1 MLRWVVVCVLAAL
14 AALPSRAMA
23 ADCAAPG
30 VPGQYQI
37 FALNTFTANTGGTQI
52 PGRVAAGGNVRIQSI
67 TIGTEPPLAPDMS
80 RTDLAVGGNLTI
92 DGGGGQVPK
101 GRVTYAGTVTA
112 SGTLTTYGGL
122 VPGATGIDFAKE
134 FKTLRDLSAQWA
146 KLTPN
151 GTPSGNA
158 DNYVLTGTST
168 TRNVFSLTRS
178 QLQGIRNITVK
189 VPASSTT
196 LINVE
201 GKFDGG
207 VNSLRLDGPPPE
219 RVLWNFT
226 TTESVTV
233 QEWKGS
239 ILAPDAAFTI
249 PYGQFDGSVAARD
262 VTLQSPGWTYHP
274 FSGCLPPEPLP
285 PEPSR
290 NLSLV
295 SLCTDPLTLRHALR
309 LRNED
314 ATAYRA
320 HWEDTDSA
328 QNGDL
333 TARASS
339 DTFFDIQG
347 GDEVHH
353 IVVTSG
359 STTVKAT
366 TGTNECGGSIVVS
379 KAVTGEGIP
388 PTGPWA
394 IVIKGGNSFSQTV
407 ALVAG
412 AQATV
417 KVPGRYEPGSV
428 GIGEFAGGY
437 DYAISEPEPLG
448 ALASV
453 DPTLVTVT
461 NGQTHKVA
469 VTNQYDPVPPE
480 PEPPVPP
487 QPPIPPGPP
496 RPLPG
501 PDLVLA
507 ASLGGGADLAVSERI
522 SPRVSQVGHVVTV
535 TVRVRNL
542 GPLPADGAVVR
553 EIPQVDPRHPNQV
566 AQILGVT
573 PTIRASSPCTST
585 RPLRCGPATL
595 AVGAQAVVRVRARM
609 LRAGAFQSVVVAS
622 SLTPDT
628 NTTNNA
634 SVVGLVVT
642 RPSKVAVAVHAP
654 AVARVGEPVSYRVV
668 ARGTGNDGAVS
679 VRFCHRPPARLLMT
693 SAPGTFRYRGRV
705 CRDVARLGAGERAAF
720 TVHAIPA
727 SSAGGRTLP
736 LLATATAP
744 DARPAAGADRL
755 PVIAQTFAGTG

>member
-1 MLRWVVVCVLAAL
+1 M
-14 AALPSRAMA
+14 
-23 ADCAAPG
+23 
-30 VPGQYQI
+30 
-37 FALNTFTANTGGTQI
+37 
-52 PGRVAAGGNVRIQSI
+52 
-67 TIGTEPPLAPDMS
+67 
-80 RTDLAVGGNLTI
+80 
-92 DGGGGQVPK
+92 
-101 GRVTYAGTVTA
+101 
-112 SGTLTTYGGL
+112 
-122 VPGATGIDFAKE
+122 
-134 FKTLRDLSAQWA
+134 
-146 KLTPN
+146 
-151 GTPSGNA
+151 
-158 DNYVLTGTST
+158 
-168 TRNVFSLTRS
+168 
-178 QLQGIRNITVK
+178 
-189 VPASSTT
+189 
-196 LINVE
+196 
-201 GKFDGG
+201 
-207 VNSLRLDGPPPE
+207 
-219 RVLWNFT
+219 
-226 TTESVTV
+226 
-233 QEWKGS
+233 
-239 ILAPDAAFTI
+239 
-249 PYGQFDGSVAARD
+249 
-262 VTLQSPGWTYHP
+262 
-274 FSGCLPPEPLP
+274 
-285 PEPSR
+285 
-290 NLSLV
+290 
-295 SLCTDPLTLRHALR
+295 TLRHALR

-314 ATAYRA
+314 ATAYRV
-320 HWEDTDSA
+320 HWEDTGSA

-394 IVIKGGNSFSQTV
+394 VVIKGGNSFSQTV

-417 KVPGRYEPGSV
+417 EVPGRYEPGSV

-437 DYAISEPEPLG
+437 DYTISEPEPLG

-469 VTNQYDPVPPE
+469 VTNQYDPVPPDAGA

-496 RPLPG
+496 QPLPG

-573 PTIRASSPCTST
+573 PTIRATSPCTST

-744 DARPAAGADRL
+744 DARPAAGADHL